1 MVRIGGADTLHLKP
15 GHMLCIGCTVHI
27 STHALFFFCIRSV
40 PKDFI
45 VKKLNIEIQLF
56 HLELYTVLYNNSN
69 SFFLKRFLMIRYMQI
84 RDLCGSL
91 K

>member
-1 MVRIGGADTLHLKP
+1 MHRMHCSYINARSI
-15 GHMLCIGCTVHI
+15 LC
-27 STHALFFFCIRSV
+27 LRSV

-45 VKKLNIEIQLF
+45 VKKLNVEIQLLN
-56 HLELYTVLYNNSN
+56 LEFYTVLYNNSN
-69 SFFLKRFLMIRYMQI
+69 SFFLKMFLMIRYMQI